1 MDYESLRKCV
11 YQRLLWINEEIRK
24 ARKSNNT
31 ERKNR
36 FVIYR
41 KNTDKLLSSINNSI
55 NIAPTDKVL
64 YSQLQ
69 EQYRNQELI

>member
-1 MDYESLRKCV
+1 MDYESLRKCT

-24 ARKSNNT
+24 ARKSNDT
-31 ERKNR
+31 ERKNK

-41 KNTDKLLSSINNSI
+41 KTTDRLLSSIDKAI
-55 NIAPTDKVL
+55 NVAPTDKVL
-64 YSQLQ
+64 YSLLQ